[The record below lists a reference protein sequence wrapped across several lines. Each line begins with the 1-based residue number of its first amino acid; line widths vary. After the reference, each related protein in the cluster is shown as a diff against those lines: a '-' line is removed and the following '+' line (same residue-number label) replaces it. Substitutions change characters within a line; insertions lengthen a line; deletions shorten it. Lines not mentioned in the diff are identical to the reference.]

1 MTKSKSEITAEKI
14 LTAAFKCIAAK
25 GCNSVTLREIAQ
37 EAGVVLS
44 QLNYYFV
51 NKEGLFSAVIKAM
64 QQTYTDGLD
73 LRMKKCVS
81 FAERITALASY
92 NEELLRDNT
101 ALYQSFLEF
110 FNYAM
115 WSEPFK
121 AEMAGFVSDILT
133 AINKQVVRNGEEDS
147 NSPQPSSFPPEVIT
161 RLILAASFGLS
172 IQYLLAPAD
181 TRILPGFDAMKAIIE
196 RAERN
201 NS

>member
-1 MTKSKSEITAEKI
+1 MTKSKSEISAEKI
-14 LTAAFKCIAAK
+14 VTAAWSCIAAK

-51 NKEGLFSAVIKAM
+51 NKEGLFSAVIKTM
-64 QQTYTDGLD
+64 RQTYTDGLN

-81 FAERITALASY
+81 FAERITALSSY
-92 NEELLRDNT
+92 NEELLKDNT
-101 ALYQSFLEF
+101 ALYQCFLEF

-121 AEMAGFVSDILT
+121 EEMAGFVSDILT
-133 AINKQVVRNGEEDS
+133 AIDAQVVRNDGR
-147 NSPQPSSFPPEVIT
+147 NAPQPSPFPPEVIT

-181 TRILPGFDAMKAIIE
+181 KRILPGFDAMKAIIA
-196 RAERN
+196 RAERTN
-201 NS
+201 P

>member
-14 LTAAFKCIAAK
+14 LTAAFNCIAAK

-64 QQTYTDGLD
+64 RQTYTDGLD

-92 NEELLRDNT
+92 NEELLKENT
-101 ALYQSFLEF
+101 ALYQCFLEF

-121 AEMAGFVSDILT
+121 EEMAGFVSDILI
-133 AINKQVVRNGEEDS
+133 AIDAQVVRNDEG
-147 NSPQPSSFPPEVIT
+147 NAPQPSPFSLEVIT

-181 TRILPGFDAMKAIIE
+181 TRILPGFDAMKAIIA

-201 NS
+201 NP